1 VWDTRARAA
10 LIEKL
15 RPVYAHLYCPADF
28 AKCGLLLASKT
39 LPLRGS
45 VFYRFQGALGA
56 EKALF
61 DKGCAGTLVLVHP
74 RGAPG
79 TAPLRPR
86 ALALINTHTQSD
98 FWSSGARRVN
108 MKCLDA
114 LHPSQPTDERRD

>member
-1 VWDTRARAA
+1 M
-10 LIEKL
+10 
-15 RPVYAHLYCPADF
+15 YAHLYCPAEF
-28 AKCGLLLASKT
+28 AKCGLLLASKS

-61 DKGCAGTLVLVHP
+61 DKGALGTLVLVDHHVA
-74 RGAPG
+74 GA
-79 TAPLRPR
+79 APLSLRPR
-86 ALALINTHTQSD
+86 VLALINTHTQSD

-108 MKCLDA
+108 MRCLDA